1 MMATRLRIN
10 LSSGSLA
17 KSMTLISNS
26 LVLATNSY
34 LLGRSLIDH
43 FRDRKREH
51 VLENLDVISQTL
63 GSIGSLSRVISNV
76 LDEKNAND
84 Q

>member
-1 MMATRLRIN
+1 MMATKLRFN

-34 LLGRSLIDH
+34 LLGRSVVDH
-43 FRDRKREH
+43 FRDRKRER

-76 LDEKNAND
+76 LDENAND

>member
-1 MMATRLRIN
+1 MMATKLRIN

-34 LLGRSLIDH
+34 LLGRSVVDH
-43 FRDRKREH
+43 FRDRKRERI
-51 VLENLDVISQTL
+51 LENLEIISQTL
-63 GSIGSLSRVISNV
+63 GSLGSLSRVITNV
-76 LDEKNAND
+76 LGENAND

>member
-1 MMATRLRIN
+1 MMATKLRIN

-34 LLGRSLIDH
+34 LLGRSVLDH
-43 FRDRKREH
+43 FRDRKRERI
-51 VLENLDVISQTL
+51 LENLEIISQTL
-63 GSIGSLSRVISNV
+63 GSIGSLSKVITNV
-76 LDEKNAND
+76 LYENAND

>member
-1 MMATRLRIN
+1 MSVTKLRFN
-10 LSSGSLA
+10 LSSSSLA

-34 LLGRSLIDH
+34 LLGRSVLDH
-43 FRDRKREH
+43 FRDRKRERI
-51 VLENLDVISQTL
+51 LENLEIISQTL
-63 GSIGSLSRVISNV
+63 GSIGSLSRVITNV
-76 LDEKNAND
+76 LDENAND

>member
-1 MMATRLRIN
+1 MMATKLRIN
-10 LSSGSLA
+10 LNSGSLA

-34 LLGRSLIDH
+34 LLGRSVLDH
-43 FRDRKREH
+43 FRDRKRER

-63 GSIGSLSRVISNV
+63 GSLGDLSKVITNV
-76 LDEKNAND
+76 LDENANH

>member
-1 MMATRLRIN
+1 MATKLRIN

-34 LLGRSLIDH
+34 LLGRSVIDY
-43 FRDRKREH
+43 FGDRKRER

-76 LDEKNAND
+76 LDENAND

>member
-1 MMATRLRIN
+1 MNVTKLRFN
-10 LSSGSLA
+10 LSSNSLA
-17 KSMTLISNS
+17 KSMTLLSNS

-34 LLGRSLIDH
+34 LLGRSVVDH
-43 FRDRKREH
+43 YRDRKRERI
-51 VLENLDVISQTL
+51 LENLEIISQTL

-76 LDEKNAND
+76 LDENEND

>member
-1 MMATRLRIN
+1 MATKLRFN

-34 LLGRSLIDH
+34 LLGRSVVDH
-43 FRDRKREH
+43 FRDRKRER

-76 LDEKNAND
+76 LDENAND

>member
-1 MMATRLRIN
+1 MMATKLRIN
-10 LSSGSLA
+10 LNSGSLA
-17 KSMTLISNS
+17 KSMTLLSNS

-34 LLGRSLIDH
+34 LLGRSVIDY
-43 FRDRKREH
+43 FRDRKRERI
-51 VLENLDVISQTL
+51 LENLDVISQTL

>member
-1 MMATRLRIN
+1 MMATKLRFN
-10 LSSGSLA
+10 LSSGSLV

-34 LLGRSLIDH
+34 LLGRSVIDY
-43 FRDRKREH
+43 FRDRKRER

-63 GSIGSLSRVISNV
+63 GSIGSLSKVISNV
-76 LDEKNAND
+76 LDEHANN

>member
-1 MMATRLRIN
+1 MMATKLRIN
-10 LSSGSLA
+10 LSSGSLV

-34 LLGRSLIDH
+34 LLGRSVIDY
-43 FRDRKREH
+43 FRDRKRER

-63 GSIGSLSRVISNV
+63 GSIGSLSKVISNV
-76 LDEKNAND
+76 LDEHANN

>member
-1 MMATRLRIN
+1 MMATKLRIN

-34 LLGRSLIDH
+34 LLGRSVVDH
-43 FRDRKREH
+43 FRDRKRERI
-51 VLENLDVISQTL
+51 LENLDVISQTL

-76 LDEKNAND
+76 LDENAND

>member
-1 MMATRLRIN
+1 MATKLRLN
-10 LSSGSLA
+10 LNSGSLA
-17 KSMTLISNS
+17 KSMTLLSNS

-34 LLGRSLIDH
+34 MLSRSVIDH
-43 FRDRKREH
+43 FRDRKRER

-63 GSIGSLSRVISNV
+63 GSLGALSKVITNV

>member
-1 MMATRLRIN
+1 MMATKLRFN

-34 LLGRSLIDH
+34 LLGRSVVDH
-43 FRDRKREH
+43 FRDRKRER
-51 VLENLDVISQTL
+51 VLENLDVISQML

-76 LDEKNAND
+76 LDENAND

>member
-1 MMATRLRIN
+1 MMATKLRIN

-34 LLGRSLIDH
+34 LLGRSVVDH
-43 FRDRKREH
+43 FRDRKRERI
-51 VLENLDVISQTL
+51 LENLDVISQTL
-63 GSIGSLSRVISNV
+63 GSIGSLSRVITNV
-76 LDEKNAND
+76 LDENANN

>member
-1 MMATRLRIN
+1 MMATKLRIN

-34 LLGRSLIDH
+34 LLGRSVVDH
-43 FRDRKREH
+43 FRDRKRER

-63 GSIGSLSRVISNV
+63 GSIGSLSRVITNV
-76 LDEKNAND
+76 LDENAND

>member
-1 MMATRLRIN
+1 MMATKLRIN

-76 LDEKNAND
+76 LDENANH

>member
-1 MMATRLRIN
+1 MMATKLRIN
-10 LSSGSLA
+10 LNSGSLA

-34 LLGRSLIDH
+34 LLGRSVVDH
-43 FRDRKREH
+43 FRDRKRERI
-51 VLENLDVISQTL
+51 LENLDVISQTL
-63 GSIGSLSRVISNV
+63 GSIGSLSRVITNV
-76 LDEKNAND
+76 LDERAND

>member
-1 MMATRLRIN
+1 MMATKLRIN

-34 LLGRSLIDH
+34 LLGRSVVDH
-43 FRDRKREH
+43 FRDRKRER

-76 LDEKNAND
+76 LDENAND

>member
-1 MMATRLRIN
+1 MMATKLRIN
-10 LSSGSLA
+10 LNSGSLV

-34 LLGRSLIDH
+34 LLGRSVVDH
-43 FRDRKREH
+43 FRDRKRERI
-51 VLENLDVISQTL
+51 LENLDVISQTL
-63 GSIGSLSRVISNV
+63 GSIGSLSRVITNV
-76 LDEKNAND
+76 LDERAND

>member
-10 LSSGSLA
+10 LNSGSLA

-34 LLGRSLIDH
+34 LLGRSVIDH
-43 FRDRKREH
+43 FRDRKRER

-63 GSIGSLSRVISNV
+63 GSIGSLSRVITNV
-76 LDEKNAND
+76 LDERAND